1 MTTRLRKQQEDTN
14 YRILRLLEENPN
26 LSQRELA
33 KSLGLSLGG
42 LNYCLQA
49 LLEKGVVKMHNFQ
62 NSQRKAAYAYLLTP
76 SGIAEKAA
84 LTGRFLKRKMEEYE
98 ALKAE
103 IESLQTEAL
112 RMAVGKATVS
122 GLSAS
127 RPALTQNAIRT
138 DAQLLSVL
146 AQFPYV
152 VQAIVFGSVAQ
163 GTAHPES
170 DLDMAVAAKQALTQ
184 AQKMEIVAALA
195 QATGRPVDLIDLNG
209 VTEPLLGQILRHGRR
224 LLGGDAAYAGLISRH
239 VFAQADFVPYRNRVL
254 AERRAAWIG

>member
-49 LLEKGVVKMHNFQ
+49 LLDKGVVKMHNFQ
-62 NSQRKAAYAYLLTP
+62 NSQRKAAYAYMLTP
-76 SGIAEKAA
+76 SGIAEKAT

-112 RMAVGKATVS
+112 RTELDPVS
-122 GLSAS
+122 
-127 RPALTQNAIRT
+127 T

-152 VQAIVFGSVAQ
+152 GQVIVFGSVAQ
-163 GTAHPES
+163 GTARPES
-170 DLDMAVAAKQALTQ
+170 DLDIAVGAKHSLTQ

-195 QATGRPVDLIDLNG
+195 LATGRPVDLIDLTV

-239 VFAQADFVPYRNRVL
+239 VLEQADFVPYRNRVL
-254 AERRAAWIG
+254 AERRVAWIG

>member
-1 MTTRLRKQQEDTN
+1 
-14 YRILRLLEENPN
+14 
-26 LSQRELA
+26 
-33 KSLGLSLGG
+33 
-42 LNYCLQA
+42 
-49 LLEKGVVKMHNFQ
+49 MHNFQ

-103 IESLQTEAL
+103 IESLQIEAQRTELGNA
-112 RMAVGKATVS
+112 AVSAPAATQ
-122 GLSAS
+122 SAIS
-127 RPALTQNAIRT
+127 TG
-138 DAQLLSVL
+138 AQILSVL

-163 GTAHPES
+163 GTARPES
-170 DLDMAVAAKQALTQ
+170 DLDIAVAAKQVLTR
-184 AQKMEIVAALA
+184 AEKMEIVAALA
-195 QATGRPVDLIDLNG
+195 QATGRPVDLIDLNE

-239 VFAQADFVPYRNRVL
+239 VLEQADFVPYRNRVL